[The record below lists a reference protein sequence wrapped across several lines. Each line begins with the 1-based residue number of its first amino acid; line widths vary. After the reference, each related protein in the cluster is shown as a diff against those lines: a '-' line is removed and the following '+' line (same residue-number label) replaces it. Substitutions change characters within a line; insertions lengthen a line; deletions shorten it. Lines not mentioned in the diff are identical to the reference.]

1 MLLNVTINE
10 LKLIRQAIDELV
22 RQSVWDEVE
31 EYSTLLDKIDKEIE
45 YYDFATQE
53 EAPFDTI
60 EA

>member
-31 EYSTLLDKIDKEIE
+31 EYSTILDKIDKEIE

-53 EAPFDTI
+53 EDPF
-60 EA
+60 

>member
-53 EAPFDTI
+53 EVPF
-60 EA
+60 